1 MAMDPIEAAQ
11 AVVDGAGRLRE
22 ALPETMRGFAAL
34 GAGTSKAG
42 ALDPKLKELI
52 ALGISIAARCDG
64 CVAYHAKAA
73 RDRGA
78 SRAEVAETIGVA
90 IHMGGGPSMVYGA
103 EALRAYDAFAGERG
117 G

>member
-1 MAMDPIEAAQ
+1 MSMDPIEAAQ

-22 ALPETMRGFAAL
+22 AIPDSMRGFAAL
-34 GAGTSKAG
+34 GAPTSKAG
-42 ALDPKLKELI
+42 ALDPKFKELV
-52 ALGISIAARCDG
+52 ALAISIAARCDG

-78 SRAEVAETIGVA
+78 SRAEVAEVIGVA

-103 EALRAYDAFAGERG
+103 EALRAYDVFARG
-117 G
+117 AGG

>member
-1 MAMDPIEAAQ
+1 MSMDPIQAAQ

-22 ALPETMRGFAAL
+22 VLPDTMRGLAAL
-34 GAGTSKAG
+34 GAGTAKAG
-42 ALDPKLKELI
+42 ALEPRFKELI
-52 ALGISIAARCDG
+52 ALAISIATRCDG

-78 SRAEVAETIGVA
+78 TRAEVAEAIGVA
-90 IHMGGGPSMVYGA
+90 IHLGGGTSMVYGA
-103 EALRAYDAFAGERG
+103 EALKAYDAFAGGRG

>member
-1 MAMDPIEAAQ
+1 MSMDPIQAAQ

-22 ALPETMRGFAAL
+22 AIPDTMRGFVTL

-42 ALDPKLKELI
+42 ALDAKLKELI
-52 ALGISIAARCDG
+52 ALGISIAVRCDG

-78 SRAEVAETIGVA
+78 SREEVAETIGVA
-90 IHMGGGPSMVYGA
+90 IHMGGSPSMVYGA
-103 EALRAYDAFAGERG
+103 EALKAYDAFAGSG
-117 G
+117 D